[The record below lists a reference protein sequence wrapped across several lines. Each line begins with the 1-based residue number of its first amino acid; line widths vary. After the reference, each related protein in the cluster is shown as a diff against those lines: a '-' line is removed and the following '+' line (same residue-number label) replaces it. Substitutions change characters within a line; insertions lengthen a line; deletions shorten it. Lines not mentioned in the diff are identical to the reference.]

1 MTDKDVTTF
10 EGFILALHDMMD
22 NIGYSAEGALTLLV
36 VRAHKQI
43 MERAE
48 HGQHNSDR

>member
-1 MTDKDVTTF
+1 VTTF

-43 MERAE
+43 MERS
-48 HGQHNSDR
+48 HGQHHSDR

>member
-1 MTDKDVTTF
+1 MTDKDVTIF
-10 EGFILALHDMMD
+10 EGFVLALHDMLD
-22 NIGYSAEGALTLLV
+22 RGYTIEGALLQVV

-43 MERAE
+43 VERS

>member
-10 EGFILALHDMMD
+10 EGFILALNDMLD
-22 NIGYSAEGALTLLV
+22 RGYTIEGALLQIV

-43 MERAE
+43 MERS
-48 HGQHNSDR
+48 HGQHHSDR